1 MKGDE
6 EQAEKRWQR
15 YISPYLP
22 ISPRRRGGSAPRERR
37 LREAPLLEVA
47 RLLHTQWGTRVAGA
61 AGAPGESSRGR
72 EAWGGAGRRGEA
84 RGGAGRRGEAR
95 GGEGSLLCARRDDAR
110 VFEEELVHS
119 GGAALHL
126 SCSQL
131 EV

>member
-15 YISPYLP
+15 YISLYLP
-22 ISPRRRGGSAPRERR
+22 VSPRRRGGSAPRERR

-84 RGGAGRRGEAR
+84 RGGVGRRGEAR
-95 GGEGSLLCARRDDAR
+95 GRSFVRGATMRGCLRRSSYT
-110 VFEEELVHS
+110 VVVPHFISPVHS
-119 GGAALHL
+119 
-126 SCSQL
+126 
-131 EV
+131 